1 MSQVI
6 IGIYGPKDTSNTKIP
21 LGHGERESTYVHDH
35 SVTILRDG
43 RLIACL
49 PLERLTGVKHD
60 NSIEKHITKIIDNYV
75 NSEDE
80 VIFAFANSFIGS
92 SFCSDDGNLRIEPN
106 SKISV
111 TSDLIDAEVY
121 WFPKLKEAP
130 GINRR
135 EAAGYIVS
143 HEFAHIASALQ
154 FTGYFRENSLLVHID
169 GGASKS
175 SNSFWYFND
184 KKIKLLQYGWG
195 ELHTLVSNFNS
206 NPLVRCILSHQSWQ
220 HLSIPGKLMGYS
232 SLGESNSELRE
243 WLYENN
249 WFRDMND
256 SDRYEREKILEEISS
271 KFSKVNDFNP
281 REKIFMDICATI
293 QSEFEEYVLNLLNR
307 LKQETK
313 AEHLVYSGGA
323 ALNIITNSRIESE
336 CGFKSIFVP
345 PCTSDS
351 GLSLGAAIWVDRI
364 INKGSE
370 KSHSPFI
377 VGEGNFSTDI
387 CFDDIDETI
396 SMLLE
401 GKVIGI
407 CNGKGEIGPRALG
420 NRSIISMMNSVNLRR
435 KVSET
440 IKKREW
446 YRPLAPIICSEAAD
460 VVLPE
465 SASSNLSRYMLGSWE
480 VSECWHDSFHGVIHS
495 DGTVRAQVV
504 PNDPEYSWIHE
515 LLSRLWNEYQIPGL
529 INTSFNK
536 QGEPILHYH
545 KDAKDAAINLGLD
558 AVVVEGVLDVIR

>member
-6 IGIYGPKDTSNTKIP
+6 IGIYGPKDTSNTEIP

-60 NSIEKHITKIIDNYV
+60 NSIEKHITNIIDNYV

-111 TSDLIDAEVY
+111 TSDLIDAEVH

-130 GINRR
+130 GIDRR
-135 EAAGYIVS
+135 EATGYIVS

-154 FTGYFRENSLLVHID
+154 FIGHFRENSLLVHID

-175 SNSFWYFND
+175 SNSFWHFND
-184 KKIKLLQYGWG
+184 KKIKLLECGWG

-220 HLSIPGKLMGYS
+220 HLSIPGKLMGFS

-256 SDRYEREKILEEISS
+256 SDSYEREKILEEISS

-293 QSEFEEYVLNLLNR
+293 QSEFEEHVLNLLNR

-336 CGFKSIFVP
+336 CGFESIFIP

-351 GLSLGAAIWVDRI
+351 GLSLGAAVWVDRI

-377 VGEGNFSTDI
+377 VGEENSSNDLSFH
-387 CFDDIDETI
+387 DIDETV
-396 SMLLE
+396 SLLLE

-407 CNGKGEIGPRALG
+407 CNGKGEIGPRSLG
-420 NRSIISMMNSVNLRR
+420 NRSIVSMMDSVNLRR

-480 VSECWHDSFHGVIHS
+480 VSECWHNSFRGVIHS

-504 PNDPEYSWIHE
+504 PDDPEYSWIHA
-515 LLSRLWNEYQIPGL
+515 LLSRLWNEYQVPGL

>member
-1 MSQVI
+1 
-6 IGIYGPKDTSNTKIP
+6 
-21 LGHGERESTYVHDH
+21 
-35 SVTILRDG
+35 
-43 RLIACL
+43 
-49 PLERLTGVKHD
+49 
-60 NSIEKHITKIIDNYV
+60 
-75 NSEDE
+75 
-80 VIFAFANSFIGS
+80 
-92 SFCSDDGNLRIEPN
+92 
-106 SKISV
+106 
-111 TSDLIDAEVY
+111 
-121 WFPKLKEAP
+121 
-130 GINRR
+130 
-135 EAAGYIVS
+135 
-143 HEFAHIASALQ
+143 
-154 FTGYFRENSLLVHID
+154 
-169 GGASKS
+169 
-175 SNSFWYFND
+175 
-184 KKIKLLQYGWG
+184 
-195 ELHTLVSNFNS
+195 
-206 NPLVRCILSHQSWQ
+206 
-220 HLSIPGKLMGYS
+220 MGYS

-293 QSEFEEYVLNLLNR
+293 QNEFEEYVLNLLNR

>member
-6 IGIYGPKDTSNTKIP
+6 IGIYGPKDCSDTNRP
-21 LGHGERESTYVHDH
+21 LANGGRVSTYIHDH
-35 SVTILRDG
+35 SITILRDG
-43 RLIACL
+43 KLTACL

-60 NSIEKHITKIIDNYV
+60 NSIEKHITDIIEKYV
-75 NSEDE
+75 DYEDE

-111 TSDLIDAEVY
+111 TSNLIEAEVY
-121 WFPKLKEAP
+121 WFPKTKITP
-130 GINRR
+130 GSNRR
-135 EAAGYIVS
+135 EATGYIVS

-154 FTGYFRENSLLVHID
+154 FIGYFKENSLLVHID

-175 SNSFWYFND
+175 SNSFWHFSD
-184 KKIKLLQYGWG
+184 DKIKLLDFGWG

-232 SLGESNSELRE
+232 SLGKSNSELRK
-243 WLYENN
+243 WLFENN
-249 WFRDMND
+249 WFRGMND
-256 SDRYEREKILEEISS
+256 SDRHEREKILEEISS

-293 QSEFEEYVLNLLNR
+293 QSEFEEHVLNLLHR
-307 LKQETK
+307 FKKETK
-313 AEHLVYSGGA
+313 ADHLVYTGGA

-336 CGFKSIFVP
+336 CGFRSIFVP

-377 VGEGNFSTDI
+377 VGEGNSSTDI
-387 CFDDIDETI
+387 YFDDIDETV
-396 SMLLE
+396 SLLLE

-420 NRSIISMMNSVNLRR
+420 NRSIISMMDSVILRR

-465 SASSNLSRYMLGSWE
+465 SASSNLSRYMLGSWK
-480 VSECWHDSFHGVIHS
+480 VSESWHDSFQGVIHS
-495 DGTVRAQVV
+495 DCTVRAQVV

-515 LLSRLWNEYQIPGL
+515 LLSRLWNEYKIPGL

-536 QGEPILHYH
+536 RGEPILHHH

-558 AVVVEGVLDVIR
+558 AVVVEGVLDAIR